1 MTRIAP
7 ESPTRR
13 RSIRAAHSGV
23 WITEEVL
30 RDGQWNALVSESVVL
45 RTREEVFDFVGPGR
59 TRLAVLAA
67 WCEVLGLRQR
77 AARHRQWIEGEMVR
91 A

>member
-23 WITEEVL
+23 WVTEEVL
-30 RDGQWNALVSESVVL
+30 RDGQWIALVSESVVL
-45 RTREEVFDFVGPGR
+45 RTREDVIAYVGPGR
-59 TRLAVLAA
+59 TRFAVLAA
-67 WCEVLGLRQR
+67 WCEVLGMRQR
-77 AARHRQWIEGEMVR
+77 GRVRVPWFDAGEVL